1 MKYFYI
7 EYTMYFDDDYDES
20 ESTIIEAKNK
30 KEAEKKLIKNTVD
43 EGYNKI
49 KIDTIYETSP
59 DARSG

>member
-7 EYTMYFDDDYDES
+7 EYTMFFDDDYDECD
-20 ESTIIEAKNK
+20 STIIEAISK
-30 KEAEKKLIKNTVD
+30 KEAEKQLLKDTVD

-49 KIDTIYETSP
+49 EIDTIYETSS